1 MIPGDVIVSR
11 HALERWAERFPDED
25 LQGAMDRANPMPTT
39 RLQTWAKA
47 TRHPRFRLMGLRG
60 WYDHLTEALFLVREE
75 YGFQPTVVTA
85 IPFRKPAKTRR
96 RRLPSDRAAPRER
109 VTADILHD

>member
-11 HALERWAERFPDED
+11 HAYARWAERFPNED
-25 LQGAMDRANPMPTT
+25 LQAAMDRASPMPTP

-47 TRHPRFRLMGLRG
+47 TRYPKFTLMGLRG
-60 WYDHLTEALFLVREE
+60 WYDPITEALFLVREE
-75 YGFQPTVVTA
+75 YGFQPAVVTA

-109 VTADILHD
+109 LTANILND